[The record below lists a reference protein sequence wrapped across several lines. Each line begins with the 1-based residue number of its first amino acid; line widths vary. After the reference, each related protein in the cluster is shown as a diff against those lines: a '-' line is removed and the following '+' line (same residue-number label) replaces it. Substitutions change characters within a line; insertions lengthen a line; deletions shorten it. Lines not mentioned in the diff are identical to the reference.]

1 MTRDEFLNSNIYLG
15 KIVFI
20 DSTTNQMW
28 NEELLST
35 NSKKA
40 RALLKKFPQGGTF
53 SKQFIVKFVVKGN
66 SQEFDL
72 GLPSEESK

>member
-1 MTRDEFLNSNIYLG
+1 MTRDEFIASNTYVG
-15 KIVFI
+15 KLVFV
-20 DSTTNQMW
+20 DATTNTMW

-53 SKQFIVKFVVKGN
+53 KKNFIVKFIVKGESSDFN
-66 SQEFDL
+66 L
-72 GLPSEESK
+72 GLEEE

>member
-40 RALLKKFPQGGTF
+40 RALLKKFPQGGSFKKT
-53 SKQFIVKFVVKGN
+53 FIVKFVVKGN

-72 GLPSEESK
+72 GLE

>member
-1 MTRDEFLNSNIYLG
+1 MTKDEFVGSELYVG
-15 KIVFI
+15 KLLFV
-20 DSTTNQMW
+20 DATTNTMW

-40 RALLKKFPQGGTF
+40 RALLERFPKGGTF
-53 SKQFIVKFVVKGN
+53 KKNFIVKFVVKGN

-72 GLPSEESK
+72 GLPSEEE